1 MERITLKTSLINVS
15 DIDYKHDDLLMF
27 SRLKNSLQL
36 FGQIRPINVY
46 KEGENY
52 FCFEGKRI
60 LKATKELG
68 HENIECNIF
77 NFAFNNY
84 YKGLHLMLN
93 EIHFKKCDVEVG
105 KILQSI
111 TNPDPSLIPFSQE
124 QIDNFIKL
132 LTFDWEELK
141 KKKNTTQQT
150 NLFD

>member
-1 MERITLKTSLINVS
+1 MSKS
-15 DIDYKHDDLLMF
+15 
-27 SRLKNSLQL
+27 
-36 FGQIRPINVY
+36 
-46 KEGENY
+46 
-52 FCFEGKRI
+52 
-60 LKATKELG
+60 
-68 HENIECNIF
+68 IF

-132 LTFDWEELK
+132 LTFDWAEFERT
-141 KKKNTTQQT
+141 KNTTQQT